1 MEIKY
6 FWKLPIAK
14 NYTFFKT
21 IDEVIEL
28 IKQEKLLNFDL
39 VETFIPGNLE
49 LDSLDKVATER
60 NWIIK
65 YTDQEHSLGVSN
77 ELFRNIMNPN
87 FFKKYEIEIKSAYL
101 EMIKKTKTKRLTIPK
116 CLFSKEL
123 LNVILKKNDISV
135 FFKDIELNN
144 QQIEKIKKSNIEVNF
159 ITKGNLKQISKNHLW
174 GIYTKKEL
182 QELEVLKTD
191 LDEFQENEIDNLKY
205 LKDNGVIMIQLGN
218 NPFETEEDDF
228 LKLKDILIK
237 IDNLNKKLK
246 VEFEIEKRSNFH
258 IVFKDINLKN
268 ISLIL
273 YNDDYE
279 YSYQEF
285 VEEEKILN
293 KLVDPIKNS
302 NLSPLEKF
310 LGVYNIVK
318 NIKTYKE
325 NPNNKIES
333 RALRYILKNEYIVC
347 VGFATLLIELLD
359 KVGID
364 SNKLYVSVD
373 TSYDK
378 GFTLEEKSVISNGH
392 QRVIVSIDDLKYK
405 VHGLYLSDPTWDNN
419 LKKSFLNN
427 ALLPFDKMQIS
438 RRLFFYNISN
448 PILDIHNFEEYN
460 NQVNFLLKREL
471 KELNQINFYNK
482 ASFNEILLLSYENV
496 ALKILTTIKCEPKY
510 KTFLKMLNTC
520 KIEQNYIL
528 FFTKLGHFLLT
539 RINQYFNETTLFKAN
554 LEALKNLYSYKTNEE
569 LKQIDI
575 ITREDY
581 TNNEKKEFPYKIVNN
596 NKFNLDSRQ
605 KK

>member
-1 MEIKY
+1 MFFFLLCYSNAGGKMEIKY

-123 LNVILKKNDISV
+123 LNVLLKKNDISV

-182 QELEVLKTD
+182 QELEVIKTD

-258 IVFKDINLKN
+258 IVFKDR
-268 ISLIL
+268 
-273 YNDDYE
+273 
-279 YSYQEF
+279 F
-285 VEEEKILN
+285 VF
-293 KLVDPIKNS
+293 V
-302 NLSPLEKF
+302 F
-310 LGVYNIVK
+310 L
-318 NIKTYKE
+318 
-325 NPNNKIES
+325 
-333 RALRYILKNEYIVC
+333 
-347 VGFATLLIELLD
+347 
-359 KVGID
+359 
-364 SNKLYVSVD
+364 
-373 TSYDK
+373 
-378 GFTLEEKSVISNGH
+378 
-392 QRVIVSIDDLKYK
+392 
-405 VHGLYLSDPTWDNN
+405 
-419 LKKSFLNN
+419 
-427 ALLPFDKMQIS
+427 
-438 RRLFFYNISN
+438 
-448 PILDIHNFEEYN
+448 
-460 NQVNFLLKREL
+460 
-471 KELNQINFYNK
+471 
-482 ASFNEILLLSYENV
+482 
-496 ALKILTTIKCEPKY
+496 
-510 KTFLKMLNTC
+510 
-520 KIEQNYIL
+520 
-528 FFTKLGHFLLT
+528 
-539 RINQYFNETTLFKAN
+539 
-554 LEALKNLYSYKTNEE
+554 
-569 LKQIDI
+569 
-575 ITREDY
+575 
-581 TNNEKKEFPYKIVNN
+581 
-596 NKFNLDSRQ
+596 
-605 KK
+605 

>member
-65 YTDQEHSLGVSN
+65 YTDQEHLLGVSN

-116 CLFSKEL
+116 CLFSEEL

-144 QQIEKIKKSNIEVNF
+144 QQIKKIKKSNIEVNF

-237 IDNLNKKLK
+237 IDNLNKKLI

-258 IVFKDINLKN
+258 IVFKDR
-268 ISLIL
+268 
-273 YNDDYE
+273 
-279 YSYQEF
+279 F
-285 VEEEKILN
+285 VF
-293 KLVDPIKNS
+293 V
-302 NLSPLEKF
+302 F
-310 LGVYNIVK
+310 L
-318 NIKTYKE
+318 
-325 NPNNKIES
+325 
-333 RALRYILKNEYIVC
+333 
-347 VGFATLLIELLD
+347 
-359 KVGID
+359 
-364 SNKLYVSVD
+364 
-373 TSYDK
+373 
-378 GFTLEEKSVISNGH
+378 
-392 QRVIVSIDDLKYK
+392 
-405 VHGLYLSDPTWDNN
+405 
-419 LKKSFLNN
+419 
-427 ALLPFDKMQIS
+427 
-438 RRLFFYNISN
+438 
-448 PILDIHNFEEYN
+448 
-460 NQVNFLLKREL
+460 
-471 KELNQINFYNK
+471 
-482 ASFNEILLLSYENV
+482 
-496 ALKILTTIKCEPKY
+496 
-510 KTFLKMLNTC
+510 
-520 KIEQNYIL
+520 
-528 FFTKLGHFLLT
+528 
-539 RINQYFNETTLFKAN
+539 
-554 LEALKNLYSYKTNEE
+554 
-569 LKQIDI
+569 
-575 ITREDY
+575 
-581 TNNEKKEFPYKIVNN
+581 
-596 NKFNLDSRQ
+596 
-605 KK
+605 